1 MNVWGVKSSLAHS
14 SERYFLMHYLSPTLN
29 NAISRRE
36 VILTSRHFEF
46 DRYMDN
52 KRKIIALLMGLSLG
66 GQSVYAQGY
75 SSGNVSLFCSPDTLR
90 GVQIGA
96 FSSVVRQQMRGASLA
111 GIINSVGDDMRGVQ
125 ISGVSNVVKGGNGMQ
140 LSLFNNVSSSP
151 FRGVQLS
158 GLSNVSMGMKR
169 GLQIAAANVSSSYMR
184 GLQLGGY
191 NYADTLNGSQ
201 IGLFNV
207 CVRHPRG
214 VQIGVINYSQDTIA
228 HKIGLVN
235 VNPKTRID
243 YMFYGGSATKA
254 NLAVRFRNR
263 STYNILGIGTHYFG
277 LDEKFS
283 GALFYRIGQYFQL
296 SPKFSL
302 SGDLGF
308 YHVESFQEHSQDKPE
323 RLYSLQ
329 ARINADYQLGRYTSA
344 FASVGYGDTH
354 YYHGGRYRRRAIV
367 EAGLAVRLQRASSF
381 GNVSARKENEYDME
395 AWKEGTIFAFDDPER
410 QKKHPWKAAL
420 EAFAINVGVQCFD
433 QFVMNEEF
441 AKISFHSIKHN
452 IETGFV
458 WDNDQFSTNL
468 FAHPY
473 HGGLYFNAARSH
485 GMNFWESVPYSFCG
499 SLMWETTC
507 EIEPPA
513 INDLMATTFGGVAI
527 GEVTHRVSNLVFDD
541 RLSGFPRFMRE
552 FLGTLICPIKGLNR
566 ILSGDAWRV
575 RGKYYKYHDYQR
587 SPISFSL
594 SAGYRYL
601 ADNNTLF
608 RGEGNP
614 YVRFNLVYGN
624 PFDGETTKPYDYF
637 TLDATFGLSSNQPLI
652 TGLHLLGRLWSV
664 PVEVSKGTEMEFGIF
679 QHFNYYDSQ
688 PVKDGTS
695 LVPYRIS
702 EAASFGPGIIYRF
715 PQVGNLT
722 RFEQRVFLDGI
733 LLGGSLTDYYN
744 VIDRDYNMGSG
755 YSVKAI
761 SFMEFGKV
769 ATFQIGADYYRIF
782 TWKGYEGKDL
792 ATTDPLYLNAQGD
805 KGNASLLVLN
815 ARFGLA
821 LSNRLNLD
829 FNVSNYWR
837 DTHYSY
843 HDDVTSKTFDMSLGV
858 QYKF

>member
-1 MNVWGVKSSLAHS
+1 
-14 SERYFLMHYLSPTLN
+14 MHYLAPTLN
-29 NAISRRE
+29 NAIFRRE

-46 DRYMDN
+46 DRYMN
-52 KRKIIALLMGLSLG
+52 KKRKIIALLMGLSLG
-66 GQSVYAQGY
+66 GPSVYAQGY
-75 SSGNVSLFCSPDTLR
+75 SCGNVSLFCSPDTLR

-96 FSSVVRQQMRGASLA
+96 FSSVVRQQMRGVSLA

-125 ISGVSNVVKGGNGMQ
+125 ISGVSNVVKGGNGVQ

-158 GLSNVSMGMKR
+158 GLSNISMGMKR

-184 GLQLGGY
+184 GMQLGGY

-207 CVRHPRG
+207 CLNHPRG
-214 VQIGVINYSQDTIA
+214 VQIGVINYSRDTVA

-254 NLAVRFRNR
+254 NLAIRFRNR

-367 EAGLAVRLQRASSF
+367 EAGLAVRLQRSSSF
-381 GNVSARKENEYDME
+381 GNVSVRKENEYDME

-513 INDLMATTFGGVAI
+513 INDLMATTFGGIAI

-552 FLGTLICPIKGLNR
+552 FLGTIICPIKGLNR

-587 SPISFSL
+587 SPVSFSL

-614 YVRFNLVYGN
+614 YVRFNLAYGD

-843 HDDVTSKTFDMSLGV
+843 HEDVTSKTFDMSLGL

>member
-1 MNVWGVKSSLAHS
+1 
-14 SERYFLMHYLSPTLN
+14 MHYLSPTLN

-96 FSSVVRQQMRGASLA
+96 FSSVVRQQMRGVSLA

-191 NYADTLNGSQ
+191 NYAYTLNGSQ

-843 HDDVTSKTFDMSLGV
+843 HDDVTSKTFDMSLGL

>member
-1 MNVWGVKSSLAHS
+1 MNVWGEKSSPAHS
-14 SERYFLMHYLSPTLN
+14 SERYFLMHYLAPTLN

-52 KRKIIALLMGLSLG
+52 KRKIIALLMGFSLG

-75 SSGNVSLFCSPDTLR
+75 SCGNVSLFCSPDTLR

-96 FSSVVRQQMRGASLA
+96 FSSVVRQQMRGVSLA

-125 ISGVSNVVKGGNGMQ
+125 ISGVSNVVKGGNGVQ

-184 GLQLGGY
+184 GLQFGGY

-207 CVRHPRG
+207 CIRHPRG
-214 VQIGVINYSQDTIA
+214 VQIGVINYSRDTVA

-254 NLAVRFRNR
+254 NFAIRFRNR

-367 EAGLAVRLQRASSF
+367 EAGLAVRLQRNSSF
-381 GNVSARKENEYDME
+381 TDISAKKENEYDME

-587 SPISFSL
+587 CPVSFSA

-614 YVRFNLVYGN
+614 YVRFNLVYGD

-755 YSVKAI
+755 YSVKAS

-843 HDDVTSKTFDMSLGV
+843 HEDVTSKTFDMSLGL

>member
-1 MNVWGVKSSLAHS
+1 MNVWGRNLRLHIPLKDI
-14 SERYFLMHYLSPTLN
+14 FLMHYLAPTLN

-46 DRYMDN
+46 DRYMEN

-75 SSGNVSLFCSPDTLR
+75 SCGNVSLFCSPDTLR
-90 GVQIGA
+90 GAQIGA
-96 FSSVVRQQMRGASLA
+96 FSSVVRQQMRGVSLS

-125 ISGVSNVVKGGNGMQ
+125 ISGVSNVVKGGNGVQ

-201 IGLFNV
+201 VGLLNV
-207 CVRHPRG
+207 CLSHPRG
-214 VQIGVINYSQDTIA
+214 VQIGVINYSRDTVA

-367 EAGLAVRLQRASSF
+367 EAGLAVRLQRNSSF
-381 GNVSARKENEYDME
+381 TDISARKENEYDME

-410 QKKHPWKAAL
+410 LKKHPWKAAL

-513 INDLMATTFGGVAI
+513 INDLMATTFGGIAI

-575 RGKYYKYHDYQR
+575 RGRYYKYHDYQR
-587 SPISFSL
+587 SPVSFSA

-614 YVRFNLVYGN
+614 YVRFNLVYGD

-815 ARFGLA
+815 ARFSLA

-843 HDDVTSKTFDMSLGV
+843 HDDVTSKTFDMSLGL

>member
-1 MNVWGVKSSLAHS
+1 
-14 SERYFLMHYLSPTLN
+14 MHYLAPTLN

-75 SSGNVSLFCSPDTLR
+75 SCGNVSLFCSPDTLR

-96 FSSVVRQQMRGASLA
+96 FSSVVRQQMRGVSLA

-125 ISGVSNVVKGGNGMQ
+125 ISGVSNVVKGGNGVQ

-207 CVRHPRG
+207 CIRHPRG
-214 VQIGVINYSQDTIA
+214 VQIGVINYSRDTVA

-254 NLAVRFRNR
+254 NLAIRFRNR

-367 EAGLAVRLQRASSF
+367 EAGLAVRLQRNSSF
-381 GNVSARKENEYDME
+381 GNVSAKKENEYDME

-575 RGKYYKYHDYQR
+575 RGRYYKYHDYQR
-587 SPISFSL
+587 SPVSFSA
-594 SAGYRYL
+594 SACYRYL

-614 YVRFNLVYGN
+614 YVRFNLVYGD

-755 YSVKAI
+755 YSVKAS

-843 HDDVTSKTFDMSLGV
+843 HDDVTSKTFDMSLGL

>member
-14 SERYFLMHYLSPTLN
+14 SERYFLMHYLFPTLN

-782 TWKGYEGKDL
+782 TWKGYEGKVL

-843 HDDVTSKTFDMSLGV
+843 HDDVTSKTFDMSLGL

>member
-1 MNVWGVKSSLAHS
+1 
-14 SERYFLMHYLSPTLN
+14 
-29 NAISRRE
+29 
-36 VILTSRHFEF
+36 
-46 DRYMDN
+46 
-52 KRKIIALLMGLSLG
+52 MGLSLG

-75 SSGNVSLFCSPDTLR
+75 SCGNVSLFCSPDTLR

-96 FSSVVRQQMRGASLA
+96 FSSVVRQQMRGVSLA

-125 ISGVSNVVKGGNGMQ
+125 ISGVSNVVKGGNGVQ

-158 GLSNVSMGMKR
+158 GLSNISMGMKR

-184 GLQLGGY
+184 GMQLGGY

-207 CVRHPRG
+207 CLNHPRG
-214 VQIGVINYSQDTIA
+214 VQIGVINYSRDTVA

-254 NLAVRFRNR
+254 NLAIRFRNR

-367 EAGLAVRLQRASSF
+367 EAGLAVRLQRTSAF
-381 GNVSARKENEYDME
+381 GNVSGRKENEYDME

-513 INDLMATTFGGVAI
+513 INDLMATTFGGIAI

-575 RGKYYKYHDYQR
+575 RGRYYKYHDYQR
-587 SPISFSL
+587 SPVSFFV

-614 YVRFNLVYGN
+614 YVRFNLVYGD

-715 PQVGNLT
+715 PQVGNLA

-843 HDDVTSKTFDMSLGV
+843 HDDVKSKTFDMSLGL

>member
-1 MNVWGVKSSLAHS
+1 
-14 SERYFLMHYLSPTLN
+14 MHYLAPILN

-75 SSGNVSLFCSPDTLR
+75 SCGNVSLFCSPDTLR

-96 FSSVVRQQMRGASLA
+96 FSSVVRQQMRGVSLA

-125 ISGVSNVVKGGNGMQ
+125 VSGVSNVVKGGNGVQ

-158 GLSNVSMGMKR
+158 GLSNISMGMKR

-184 GLQLGGY
+184 GMQLGGY

-207 CVRHPRG
+207 CLNHPRG
-214 VQIGVINYSQDTIA
+214 VQIGVINYSRDTVA

-254 NLAVRFRNR
+254 NLAIRFRNR

-367 EAGLAVRLQRASSF
+367 EAGLAVRLQRTSSF
-381 GNVSARKENEYDME
+381 GNVSGRKENEYDME

-513 INDLMATTFGGVAI
+513 INDLMATTFGGIAI

-587 SPISFSL
+587 SPVSFFA

-614 YVRFNLVYGN
+614 YVRFNLVYGD

-715 PQVGNLT
+715 P
-722 RFEQRVFLDGI
+722 
-733 LLGGSLTDYYN
+733 
-744 VIDRDYNMGSG
+744 
-755 YSVKAI
+755 
-761 SFMEFGKV
+761 
-769 ATFQIGADYYRIF
+769 
-782 TWKGYEGKDL
+782 
-792 ATTDPLYLNAQGD
+792 
-805 KGNASLLVLN
+805 
-815 ARFGLA
+815 
-821 LSNRLNLD
+821 
-829 FNVSNYWR
+829 
-837 DTHYSY
+837 
-843 HDDVTSKTFDMSLGV
+843 
-858 QYKF
+858 

>member
-1 MNVWGVKSSLAHS
+1 
-14 SERYFLMHYLSPTLN
+14 MHYSGPILN

-52 KRKIIALLMGLSLG
+52 KRKITALLMGLSLG

-90 GVQIGA
+90 GAQIGA
-96 FSSVVRQQMRGASLA
+96 FSSVVRQQMRGVSLA

-125 ISGVSNVVKGGNGMQ
+125 ISGVSNVVKGGNGIQ

-207 CVRHPRG
+207 CIRHPRG
-214 VQIGVINYSQDTIA
+214 VQIGVINYSQDTVA

-254 NLAVRFRNR
+254 NLAIRFRNR

-296 SPKFSL
+296 SSKFSL

-354 YYHGGRYRRRAIV
+354 YYHGGRYRRRCIV

-381 GNVSARKENEYDME
+381 GNVSARKENEKEYDME

-513 INDLMATTFGGVAI
+513 INDLMATTFGGIAI

-575 RGKYYKYHDYQR
+575 RGQYYKYHDYQR
-587 SPISFSL
+587 SPVSFSL

-664 PVEVSKGTEMEFGIF
+664 PVEVSKSTEMEFGIF

-843 HDDVTSKTFDMSLGV
+843 HDDVTSKTFDMSLGL

>member
-14 SERYFLMHYLSPTLN
+14 SERYFLMHYLFPTLN

-96 FSSVVRQQMRGASLA
+96 FSSVVRQQMRGVSLA

-587 SPISFSL
+587 SPVSFSL

-614 YVRFNLVYGN
+614 YVRFNLVYGD

-843 HDDVTSKTFDMSLGV
+843 HDDVKSKTFDMSLGL

>member
-1 MNVWGVKSSLAHS
+1 
-14 SERYFLMHYLSPTLN
+14 MHYLAPTLN

-96 FSSVVRQQMRGASLA
+96 FSSVVRQQMRGVSLA

-601 ADNNTLF
+601 ADDNTLF

-843 HDDVTSKTFDMSLGV
+843 HDDVTSKTFDMSLGL

>member
-1 MNVWGVKSSLAHS
+1 
-14 SERYFLMHYLSPTLN
+14 MHYLSPTLN

-52 KRKIIALLMGLSLG
+52 KRKIITLLMGLSLG

-96 FSSVVRQQMRGASLA
+96 FSSVVRQQMRGVSLA

-235 VNPKTRID
+235 VNPKTHID

-587 SPISFSL
+587 SPVSFSL

-843 HDDVTSKTFDMSLGV
+843 HDDVTSKTFDMSLGL

>member
-96 FSSVVRQQMRGASLA
+96 FSSVVRQQMRGVSLA

-587 SPISFSL
+587 SPVSFSL

-614 YVRFNLVYGN
+614 YVRFNLVYGD

-843 HDDVTSKTFDMSLGV
+843 HDDVTSKTFDMSLGL

>member
-1 MNVWGVKSSLAHS
+1 MNVWGRNHLLHIPLKDI
-14 SERYFLMHYLSPTLN
+14 LMHYLAPTLN

-46 DRYMDN
+46 DRFMDN
-52 KRKIIALLMGLSLG
+52 KRKIIVLLMGLSLG

-75 SSGNVSLFCSPDTLR
+75 SCGNVSLFCSPDTLR
-90 GVQIGA
+90 GVQIGV
-96 FSSVVRQQMRGASLA
+96 FSSVVRQQMRGVSLA

-125 ISGVSNVVKGGNGMQ
+125 ISGVSNVVKGGNGVQ

-207 CVRHPRG
+207 CIRHPRG
-214 VQIGVINYSQDTIA
+214 VQIGIINYSRDTVA

-254 NLAVRFRNR
+254 NLAIRFRNR

-302 SGDLGF
+302 SGDIGF

-329 ARINADYQLGRYTSA
+329 ARINADYQLGKYTSA

-367 EAGLAVRLQRASSF
+367 EAGLAVRLQRNSSF
-381 GNVSARKENEYDME
+381 TDISAKKENEYDME

-587 SPISFSL
+587 SPVSFSA

-614 YVRFNLVYGN
+614 YVRFNLVYGD

-755 YSVKAI
+755 YSVKAS

-843 HDDVTSKTFDMSLGV
+843 HDDVTSKTFDMSLGLL
-858 QYKF
+858 YKF

>member
-1 MNVWGVKSSLAHS
+1 MNVWGRNLRLHIPLKDI
-14 SERYFLMHYLSPTLN
+14 FLMHYLAPTLN

-46 DRYMDN
+46 DRYMEN

-75 SSGNVSLFCSPDTLR
+75 SCGNVSLFCSPDTLR
-90 GVQIGA
+90 GAQIGA
-96 FSSVVRQQMRGASLA
+96 FSSVVRQQMRGVSLA

-125 ISGVSNVVKGGNGMQ
+125 VSGVSNVVKGGNGVQ

-158 GLSNVSMGMKR
+158 GLSNISMGMKR

-201 IGLFNV
+201 VGLLNV
-207 CVRHPRG
+207 CLSHPRG
-214 VQIGVINYSQDTIA
+214 VQIGVINYSRDTVA

-367 EAGLAVRLQRASSF
+367 EAGLAVRLQRNSSF
-381 GNVSARKENEYDME
+381 TDISARKENEYDME

-410 QKKHPWKAAL
+410 LKKHPWKAAL

-513 INDLMATTFGGVAI
+513 INDLMATTFGGIAI

-575 RGKYYKYHDYQR
+575 RGRYYKYHDYQR
-587 SPISFSL
+587 SPVSFSA

-614 YVRFNLVYGN
+614 YVRFNLVYGD

-815 ARFGLA
+815 ARFSLA

-843 HDDVTSKTFDMSLGV
+843 HDDVTSKTFDMSLGL

>member
-702 EAASFGPGIIYRF
+702 EAASFGPGIICRF

-843 HDDVTSKTFDMSLGV
+843 HDDVTSKTFDMSLGL

>member
-1 MNVWGVKSSLAHS
+1 
-14 SERYFLMHYLSPTLN
+14 MHYLAPTLN

-46 DRYMDN
+46 DRFMDN

-75 SSGNVSLFCSPDTLR
+75 SCGNVSLFCSPDTLR

-96 FSSVVRQQMRGASLA
+96 FSSVVRQQMRGVSLA
-111 GIINSVGDDMRGVQ
+111 GIINSVGNDMRGVQ
-125 ISGVSNVVKGGNGMQ
+125 ISGVSNVVKGGNGVQ

-184 GLQLGGY
+184 GLQVGGY

-201 IGLFNV
+201 VGLFNV
-207 CVRHPRG
+207 CLSHPRG
-214 VQIGVINYSQDTIA
+214 VQIGIINYSRDTVA

-254 NLAVRFRNR
+254 NLAIRFRNR

-302 SGDLGF
+302 SGDIGF

-367 EAGLAVRLQRASSF
+367 EAGLAVRLQRNSSF
-381 GNVSARKENEYDME
+381 TDISAKKENEYDME

-587 SPISFSL
+587 CPVSFSA

-614 YVRFNLVYGN
+614 YVRFNLVYGD

-755 YSVKAI
+755 YSVKAS

-815 ARFGLA
+815 ARFGLV

-843 HDDVTSKTFDMSLGV
+843 HEDVTSKTFDMSLGL

>member
-1 MNVWGVKSSLAHS
+1 MNVWGRNLRLHIPLKDI
-14 SERYFLMHYLSPTLN
+14 FLMHYLAPTLN

-75 SSGNVSLFCSPDTLR
+75 SCGNVSLFCSPDTLR
-90 GVQIGA
+90 GAQIGV
-96 FSSVVRQQMRGASLA
+96 FSSVVRQQMRGVSLA

-125 ISGVSNVVKGGNGMQ
+125 VSGVSNVVKGGNGVQ

-184 GLQLGGY
+184 GMQLGGY

-207 CVRHPRG
+207 CLNHPRG
-214 VQIGVINYSQDTIA
+214 VQIGVINYSRDTVA

-254 NLAVRFRNR
+254 NLAIRFRNR

-367 EAGLAVRLQRASSF
+367 EAGLAVRLQRNSSF
-381 GNVSARKENEYDME
+381 TDVSAKKENEYDME

-513 INDLMATTFGGVAI
+513 INDLMATTFGGIAI

-575 RGKYYKYHDYQR
+575 RGRYYKYHDYQR
-587 SPISFSL
+587 SPVSFFA

-614 YVRFNLVYGN
+614 YVRFNLVYGD

-815 ARFGLA
+815 ARFSLA

-843 HDDVTSKTFDMSLGV
+843 HDDVKSKTFDMSLGL

>member
-1 MNVWGVKSSLAHS
+1 MNVWGRSLRLHIPLKDI
-14 SERYFLMHYLSPTLN
+14 FLMHYFAPTLN

-75 SSGNVSLFCSPDTLR
+75 SCGNVSLFCSPDTLR
-90 GVQIGA
+90 GAQIGI
-96 FSSVVRQQMRGASLA
+96 FSSVVRQQMRGVSLA

-125 ISGVSNVVKGGNGMQ
+125 ISGVSNVVKGGNGVQ

-158 GLSNVSMGMKR
+158 GLSNISMGMKR
-169 GLQIAAANVSSSYMR
+169 GLQIAAANVCSSYMR
-184 GLQLGGY
+184 GMQLGGY

-207 CVRHPRG
+207 CLNHPRG
-214 VQIGVINYSQDTIA
+214 VQIGVINYSRDTVA

-254 NLAVRFRNR
+254 NLAIRFRNR

-367 EAGLAVRLQRASSF
+367 EAGLAVRLQRTSSF
-381 GNVSARKENEYDME
+381 GNAFGRKENEYDME

-513 INDLMATTFGGVAI
+513 INDLMATTFGGIAI

-587 SPISFSL
+587 SPVSFFAS
-594 SAGYRYL
+594 SCYR
-601 ADNNTLF
+601 
-608 RGEGNP
+608 
-614 YVRFNLVYGN
+614 
-624 PFDGETTKPYDYF
+624 
-637 TLDATFGLSSNQPLI
+637 
-652 TGLHLLGRLWSV
+652 
-664 PVEVSKGTEMEFGIF
+664 
-679 QHFNYYDSQ
+679 
-688 PVKDGTS
+688 
-695 LVPYRIS
+695 
-702 EAASFGPGIIYRF
+702 
-715 PQVGNLT
+715 
-722 RFEQRVFLDGI
+722 
-733 LLGGSLTDYYN
+733 
-744 VIDRDYNMGSG
+744 
-755 YSVKAI
+755 
-761 SFMEFGKV
+761 
-769 ATFQIGADYYRIF
+769 
-782 TWKGYEGKDL
+782 
-792 ATTDPLYLNAQGD
+792 
-805 KGNASLLVLN
+805 
-815 ARFGLA
+815 
-821 LSNRLNLD
+821 
-829 FNVSNYWR
+829 
-837 DTHYSY
+837 
-843 HDDVTSKTFDMSLGV
+843 
-858 QYKF
+858 

>member
-1 MNVWGVKSSLAHS
+1 
-14 SERYFLMHYLSPTLN
+14 MHYLAPTLN

-46 DRYMDN
+46 DRFMDN
-52 KRKIIALLMGLSLG
+52 KRKIIVLLMGLSLG

-75 SSGNVSLFCSPDTLR
+75 SCGNVSLFCSPDTLR
-90 GVQIGA
+90 GVQIGV
-96 FSSVVRQQMRGASLA
+96 FSSVVRQQMRGVSLA

-125 ISGVSNVVKGGNGMQ
+125 ISGVSNVVKGGNGVQ

-201 IGLFNV
+201 VGLFNV
-207 CVRHPRG
+207 CLSHPRG
-214 VQIGVINYSQDTIA
+214 VQIGIINYSRDTVA

-254 NLAVRFRNR
+254 NLAIRFRNR

-302 SGDLGF
+302 SGDIGF

-367 EAGLAVRLQRASSF
+367 EAGLAVRLQRNSSF
-381 GNVSARKENEYDME
+381 TDISAKKENEYDME

-513 INDLMATTFGGVAI
+513 INDLMATTIGGVCL
-527 GEVTHRVSNLVFDD
+527 GEVTYRISDLVFDD
-541 RLSGFPRFMRE
+541 RLRGFPRFWRE
-552 FLGTLICPIKGLNR
+552 FLGTIICPIKGLNR

-575 RGKYYKYHDYQR
+575 RGRYYKYHDYGR
-587 SPISFSL
+587 SPVSFSA

-614 YVRFNLVYGN
+614 YVRFNLVYGD
-624 PFDGETTKPYDYF
+624 PFDGATTKPYDYF
-637 TLDATFGLSSNQPLI
+637 TLDATFGLSSNQPFI

-702 EAASFGPGIIYRF
+702 EAASVGPGIIYRF

-722 RFEQRVFLDGI
+722 KLEQRIFVDGI

-761 SFMEFGKV
+761 SLMEFGKV
-769 ATFQIGADYYRIF
+769 ASFQIGADYYRIF

-805 KGNASLLVLN
+805 KGNASLLVVN

-821 LSNRLNLD
+821 LSNRLKLD

-843 HDDVTSKTFDMSLGV
+843 HDDVRSKTFDLSLGL
-858 QYKF
+858 QYQF

>member
-1 MNVWGVKSSLAHS
+1 MEASMASSA
-14 SERYFLMHYLSPTLN
+14 
-29 NAISRRE
+29 
-36 VILTSRHFEF
+36 
-46 DRYMDN
+46 
-52 KRKIIALLMGLSLG
+52 
-66 GQSVYAQGY
+66 
-75 SSGNVSLFCSPDTLR
+75 
-90 GVQIGA
+90 
-96 FSSVVRQQMRGASLA
+96 
-111 GIINSVGDDMRGVQ
+111 
-125 ISGVSNVVKGGNGMQ
+125 
-140 LSLFNNVSSSP
+140 SSSSA
-151 FRGVQLS
+151 LS
-158 GLSNVSMGMKR
+158 
-169 GLQIAAANVSSSYMR
+169 
-184 GLQLGGY
+184 
-191 NYADTLNGSQ
+191 D
-201 IGLFNV
+201 
-207 CVRHPRG
+207 
-214 VQIGVINYSQDTIA
+214 
-228 HKIGLVN
+228 
-235 VNPKTRID
+235 
-243 YMFYGGSATKA
+243 
-254 NLAVRFRNR
+254 
-263 STYNILGIGTHYFG
+263 
-277 LDEKFS
+277 
-283 GALFYRIGQYFQL
+283 
-296 SPKFSL
+296 
-302 SGDLGF
+302 
-308 YHVESFQEHSQDKPE
+308 
-323 RLYSLQ
+323 
-329 ARINADYQLGRYTSA
+329 
-344 FASVGYGDTH
+344 
-354 YYHGGRYRRRAIV
+354 
-367 EAGLAVRLQRASSF
+367 
-381 GNVSARKENEYDME
+381 YDME
-395 AWKEGTIFAFDDPER
+395 AWKEGSIFAFDDPKR
-410 QKKHPWKAAL
+410 QKKHPWKAAV

-452 IETGFV
+452 IQNGFV

-473 HGGLYFNAARSH
+473 HGGLYFNAARTH

-513 INDLMATTFGGVAI
+513 INDLMATTIGGVCL
-527 GEVTHRVSNLVFDD
+527 GEVTYRISDLVYDD
-541 RLSGFPRFMRE
+541 RLRGFPRFWRE

-575 RGKYYKYHDYQR
+575 RGRYYKYHDYDS
-587 SPISFSL
+587 SPVSFSA

-614 YVRFNLVYGN
+614 YVRFNLVYGD
-624 PFDGETTKPYDYF
+624 PLDGTTTKPYDYF
-637 TLDATFGLSSNQPLI
+637 TLDATFGLSSNQPFI

-702 EAASFGPGIIYRF
+702 EAASVGPGIIYRF

-722 RFEQRVFLDGI
+722 KLEQRIFVDGI

-761 SFMEFGKV
+761 SLMEFGKV
-769 ATFQIGADYYRIF
+769 ASFQIGADYYRIF

-805 KGNASLLVLN
+805 KGNASLLVVN

-821 LSNRLNLD
+821 LSNRLKLD

-837 DTHYSY
+837 DTYYSY
-843 HDDVTSKTFDMSLGV
+843 HDDVRSKTFDLSLGL
-858 QYKF
+858 QYQF

>member
-1 MNVWGVKSSLAHS
+1 
-14 SERYFLMHYLSPTLN
+14 MHYLAPTLN

-90 GVQIGA
+90 GVQIGV
-96 FSSVVRQQMRGASLA
+96 FSSVVRQQMRGVSLA

-125 ISGVSNVVKGGNGMQ
+125 VSGVSNVVKGGNGVQ

-158 GLSNVSMGMKR
+158 GLSNISMGMKR

-184 GLQLGGY
+184 GMQLGGY

-207 CVRHPRG
+207 CLNHPRG
-214 VQIGVINYSQDTIA
+214 VQIGVINYSRDTVA

-367 EAGLAVRLQRASSF
+367 EAGLAVRLQRTSSF
-381 GNVSARKENEYDME
+381 GNVSAGKENEYDME

-513 INDLMATTFGGVAI
+513 INDLMATTIGGVCL
-527 GEVTHRVSNLVFDD
+527 GEVTYRISDLVFDD
-541 RLSGFPRFMRE
+541 RLRGFPRFWRE
-552 FLGTLICPIKGLNR
+552 FLGTIICPIKGLNR

-575 RGKYYKYHDYQR
+575 RGRYYKYHDYGR
-587 SPISFSL
+587 SPVSFSA

-614 YVRFNLVYGN
+614 YVRFNLVYGD
-624 PFDGETTKPYDYF
+624 PFDGATTKPYDYF
-637 TLDATFGLSSNQPLI
+637 TLDATFGLSSNQPFI

-702 EAASFGPGIIYRF
+702 EAASVGPGIIYRF

-722 RFEQRVFLDGI
+722 KLEQRIFVDGI

-755 YSVKAI
+755 YSVKAV
-761 SFMEFGKV
+761 SLMEFGKV
-769 ATFQIGADYYRIF
+769 ASFQIGADYYRIF

-805 KGNASLLVLN
+805 KGNASLLVVN

-821 LSNRLNLD
+821 LSNRLKLD

-843 HDDVTSKTFDMSLGV
+843 HDDVRSKTFDLSLGL
-858 QYKF
+858 QYQF

>member
-527 GEVTHRVSNLVFDD
+527 GEVTHRMSNLVFDD

-587 SPISFSL
+587 SPVSFSL

-614 YVRFNLVYGN
+614 YVRFNLVYGD

-843 HDDVTSKTFDMSLGV
+843 HDDVTSKTFDMSLGL

>member
-1 MNVWGVKSSLAHS
+1 
-14 SERYFLMHYLSPTLN
+14 
-29 NAISRRE
+29 
-36 VILTSRHFEF
+36 
-46 DRYMDN
+46 
-52 KRKIIALLMGLSLG
+52 
-66 GQSVYAQGY
+66 
-75 SSGNVSLFCSPDTLR
+75 
-90 GVQIGA
+90 
-96 FSSVVRQQMRGASLA
+96 
-111 GIINSVGDDMRGVQ
+111 
-125 ISGVSNVVKGGNGMQ
+125 
-140 LSLFNNVSSSP
+140 
-151 FRGVQLS
+151 
-158 GLSNVSMGMKR
+158 
-169 GLQIAAANVSSSYMR
+169 MR

-843 HDDVTSKTFDMSLGV
+843 HDDVTSKTFDMSLGL

>member
-1 MNVWGVKSSLAHS
+1 
-14 SERYFLMHYLSPTLN
+14 MHYLAPTLN

-75 SSGNVSLFCSPDTLR
+75 SCGNVSLFCSPDTLR
-90 GVQIGA
+90 GAQIGV
-96 FSSVVRQQMRGASLA
+96 FSSVVRQQMRGVSLA

-125 ISGVSNVVKGGNGMQ
+125 VSGVSNVVKGGNGVQ

-207 CVRHPRG
+207 CLNHPRG
-214 VQIGVINYSQDTIA
+214 VQIGVINYSRDTVA

-254 NLAVRFRNR
+254 NLAIRFRNR

-367 EAGLAVRLQRASSF
+367 EAGLAVRLQRTSSF
-381 GNVSARKENEYDME
+381 GNVSGRKENEYDME

-513 INDLMATTFGGVAI
+513 INDLMATTFGGIAI

-575 RGKYYKYHDYQR
+575 RGKYYKYHDYLR
-587 SPISFSL
+587 SPVSFFA

-614 YVRFNLVYGN
+614 YVRFNLVYGD

-843 HDDVTSKTFDMSLGV
+843 HDDVKSKTFDMSLGL

>member
-367 EAGLAVRLQRASSF
+367 EAGLAVRLQRTSSF

-843 HDDVTSKTFDMSLGV
+843 HDDVTSKTFDMSLGL

>member
-1 MNVWGVKSSLAHS
+1 
-14 SERYFLMHYLSPTLN
+14 MHYLAPTLN

-46 DRYMDN
+46 DRFMDN

-75 SSGNVSLFCSPDTLR
+75 SCGNVSLFCSPDTLR

-96 FSSVVRQQMRGASLA
+96 FSSVVRQQMRGVSLA

-125 ISGVSNVVKGGNGMQ
+125 ISGVSNVVKGGNGVQ

-207 CVRHPRG
+207 CLSHPRG
-214 VQIGVINYSQDTIA
+214 VQIGVINYSRDTVA

-254 NLAVRFRNR
+254 NLAIRFRNR

-367 EAGLAVRLQRASSF
+367 EAGLAVRLQRTSSF

-499 SLMWETTC
+499 SLMWESTC

-513 INDLMATTFGGVAI
+513 FIDLMATTFGGVAI

-587 SPISFSL
+587 SPVSISA

-614 YVRFNLVYGN
+614 YVRFNLVYGD

-755 YSVKAI
+755 YSVKAS

-843 HDDVTSKTFDMSLGV
+843 HDDVTSKTFDMSLGL

>member
-1 MNVWGVKSSLAHS
+1 
-14 SERYFLMHYLSPTLN
+14 MHYLSPTLN

-96 FSSVVRQQMRGASLA
+96 FSSVVRQQMRGVSLA

-601 ADNNTLF
+601 ADNNALF

-843 HDDVTSKTFDMSLGV
+843 HDDVKSKTFDMSLGL

>member
-1 MNVWGVKSSLAHS
+1 MNVWGRNLRLHIPLK
-14 SERYFLMHYLSPTLN
+14 YIFLMHYLAPTLN

-46 DRYMDN
+46 DRYMEN

-75 SSGNVSLFCSPDTLR
+75 SCGNVSLFCSPDTLR
-90 GVQIGA
+90 GAQIGA
-96 FSSVVRQQMRGASLA
+96 FSSVVRQQMRGVSLA

-125 ISGVSNVVKGGNGMQ
+125 ISGVSNVVKGGNGVQ

-201 IGLFNV
+201 VGLLNV
-207 CVRHPRG
+207 CLSHPRG
-214 VQIGVINYSQDTIA
+214 VQIGVINYSRDTVA

-367 EAGLAVRLQRASSF
+367 EAGLAVRLQRNSSF
-381 GNVSARKENEYDME
+381 TDISARKENEYDME

-513 INDLMATTFGGVAI
+513 INDLMATTFGGIAI

-575 RGKYYKYHDYQR
+575 RGRYYKYHDYQR
-587 SPISFSL
+587 SPVSFSA

-614 YVRFNLVYGN
+614 YVRFNLVYGD

-815 ARFGLA
+815 ARFSLA

-843 HDDVTSKTFDMSLGV
+843 HDDVTSKTFDMSLGL

>member
-1 MNVWGVKSSLAHS
+1 
-14 SERYFLMHYLSPTLN
+14 MHYSGPILN

-52 KRKIIALLMGLSLG
+52 KRKITALLMGLSLG
-66 GQSVYAQGY
+66 GQTVYAQGY

-90 GVQIGA
+90 GAQIGA
-96 FSSVVRQQMRGASLA
+96 FSSVVRQQMRGVSLA
-111 GIINSVGDDMRGVQ
+111 GIINSVGNDMRGVQ
-125 ISGVSNVVKGGNGMQ
+125 ISGVSNVVKGGNGIQ

-207 CVRHPRG
+207 CIRHPRG
-214 VQIGVINYSQDTIA
+214 VQIGVINYSQDTVA

-254 NLAVRFRNR
+254 NLAIRFRNR

-308 YHVESFQEHSQDKPE
+308 YHIESFQEHSQDKPE

-354 YYHGGRYRRRAIV
+354 YYHGGRYRRRCIV

-381 GNVSARKENEYDME
+381 GNVSARKENENEYDME

-513 INDLMATTFGGVAI
+513 INDLMATTFGGIAI

-587 SPISFSL
+587 SPVSFSL

-843 HDDVTSKTFDMSLGV
+843 HDDVTSKTFDMSLGL

>member
-1 MNVWGVKSSLAHS
+1 MNVWGRNIRLHIPLKDI
-14 SERYFLMHYLSPTLN
+14 FLMHYLAPTLN

-75 SSGNVSLFCSPDTLR
+75 SCGNVSLFCSPDTLR

-96 FSSVVRQQMRGASLA
+96 FSSVVRQQMRGVSLA

-125 ISGVSNVVKGGNGMQ
+125 ISGVSNVVKGGNGVQ

-207 CVRHPRG
+207 CIRHPRG
-214 VQIGVINYSQDTIA
+214 VQIGIINYSRDTVA

-254 NLAVRFRNR
+254 NLAIRFRNR

-367 EAGLAVRLQRASSF
+367 EAGLAVRLQRNSSF
-381 GNVSARKENEYDME
+381 TDISAKKENEYDME

-587 SPISFSL
+587 SPVSFSA

-614 YVRFNLVYGN
+614 YVRFNLVYGD

-652 TGLHLLGRLWSV
+652 TSLHLLGRLWSV

-755 YSVKAI
+755 YSVKAS

-843 HDDVTSKTFDMSLGV
+843 HDDVTSKTFDMSLGL

>member
-283 GALFYRIGQYFQL
+283 GALFYRIGQYFQ
-296 SPKFSL
+296 
-302 SGDLGF
+302 
-308 YHVESFQEHSQDKPE
+308 
-323 RLYSLQ
+323 
-329 ARINADYQLGRYTSA
+329 
-344 FASVGYGDTH
+344 
-354 YYHGGRYRRRAIV
+354 
-367 EAGLAVRLQRASSF
+367 
-381 GNVSARKENEYDME
+381 
-395 AWKEGTIFAFDDPER
+395 
-410 QKKHPWKAAL
+410 
-420 EAFAINVGVQCFD
+420 
-433 QFVMNEEF
+433 
-441 AKISFHSIKHN
+441 
-452 IETGFV
+452 
-458 WDNDQFSTNL
+458 
-468 FAHPY
+468 
-473 HGGLYFNAARSH
+473 
-485 GMNFWESVPYSFCG
+485 
-499 SLMWETTC
+499 
-507 EIEPPA
+507 
-513 INDLMATTFGGVAI
+513 
-527 GEVTHRVSNLVFDD
+527 
-541 RLSGFPRFMRE
+541 
-552 FLGTLICPIKGLNR
+552 
-566 ILSGDAWRV
+566 
-575 RGKYYKYHDYQR
+575 
-587 SPISFSL
+587 
-594 SAGYRYL
+594 
-601 ADNNTLF
+601 
-608 RGEGNP
+608 
-614 YVRFNLVYGN
+614 
-624 PFDGETTKPYDYF
+624 
-637 TLDATFGLSSNQPLI
+637 
-652 TGLHLLGRLWSV
+652 
-664 PVEVSKGTEMEFGIF
+664 
-679 QHFNYYDSQ
+679 
-688 PVKDGTS
+688 
-695 LVPYRIS
+695 
-702 EAASFGPGIIYRF
+702 
-715 PQVGNLT
+715 
-722 RFEQRVFLDGI
+722 
-733 LLGGSLTDYYN
+733 
-744 VIDRDYNMGSG
+744 
-755 YSVKAI
+755 
-761 SFMEFGKV
+761 
-769 ATFQIGADYYRIF
+769 
-782 TWKGYEGKDL
+782 
-792 ATTDPLYLNAQGD
+792 
-805 KGNASLLVLN
+805 
-815 ARFGLA
+815 
-821 LSNRLNLD
+821 
-829 FNVSNYWR
+829 
-837 DTHYSY
+837 
-843 HDDVTSKTFDMSLGV
+843 
-858 QYKF
+858 

>member
-1 MNVWGVKSSLAHS
+1 
-14 SERYFLMHYLSPTLN
+14 MHYLFPTLN

-96 FSSVVRQQMRGASLA
+96 FSSVVRQQMRGVSLA

-843 HDDVTSKTFDMSLGV
+843 HDDVTSKTFDMSLGL

>member
-1 MNVWGVKSSLAHS
+1 MNVWGRNLRLHIPLK
-14 SERYFLMHYLSPTLN
+14 YIFLMHYLAPTLN

-46 DRYMDN
+46 DRYMEN

-75 SSGNVSLFCSPDTLR
+75 SCGNVSLFCSPDTLR
-90 GVQIGA
+90 GAQIGA
-96 FSSVVRQQMRGASLA
+96 FSSVVRQQMRGVSLA

-125 ISGVSNVVKGGNGMQ
+125 ISGVSNVVKGGNGVQ

-201 IGLFNV
+201 VGLLNV
-207 CVRHPRG
+207 CLSHPRG
-214 VQIGVINYSQDTIA
+214 VQIGVINYSRDTVA

-367 EAGLAVRLQRASSF
+367 EAGLAVRLQRNSSF
-381 GNVSARKENEYDME
+381 TDISARKENEYDME

-410 QKKHPWKAAL
+410 LKKHPWKAAL

-513 INDLMATTFGGVAI
+513 INDLMATTFGGIAI

-587 SPISFSL
+587 SPVSFFA

-614 YVRFNLVYGN
+614 YVRFNLVYGD

-815 ARFGLA
+815 ARFSLA

-843 HDDVTSKTFDMSLGV
+843 HDDVTSKTFDMSLGL

>member
-1 MNVWGVKSSLAHS
+1 
-14 SERYFLMHYLSPTLN
+14 MHYLAPTLN

-52 KRKIIALLMGLSLG
+52 KRKIIALLIGLSLG
-66 GQSVYAQGY
+66 GQFVYAQGY
-75 SSGNVSLFCSPDTLR
+75 SCGNVSLFCSPDTLR

-96 FSSVVRQQMRGASLA
+96 FSSVVRQQMRGVSLA

-125 ISGVSNVVKGGNGMQ
+125 ISGVSNVVKGGNGVQ

-207 CVRHPRG
+207 CLSHPRG
-214 VQIGVINYSQDTIA
+214 VQIGIINYSRDTVA

-254 NLAVRFRNR
+254 NLAIRFRNR

-367 EAGLAVRLQRASSF
+367 EAGLAVRLQRNSSF
-381 GNVSARKENEYDME
+381 TDVSAKKENEYDME

-587 SPISFSL
+587 SPVSFFA

-614 YVRFNLVYGN
+614 YVRFNLVYGD

-843 HDDVTSKTFDMSLGV
+843 HDDVTSKTFDMSLGL